1 MLGKFTVV
9 FYIFIPLVA
18 IATLYTVLFRLEQPA
33 RSRALALPPIFGSY
47 DPLSGSS
54 SSALRNICDE
64 TDWTEGLW
72 LQCHSNVGL
81 SKMAM
86 RGGLSNLENRMQT
99 CVRLAISA
107 GAGVILPTFVT
118 RNDSDLLKYPIEE
131 CPDTLFDTELYRDA
145 LFAECPQLNTRVCK
159 NTTGLNTTIEAKFRK
174 YLDPSHYNGTF
185 RTLID
190 DTIAESGIITRPEIS
205 AKKPVRVMYGD
216 PFLAW
221 NYTASAETEAKKDL
235 FKLLKYNDNL
245 SQLGVQVFDS
255 LKQNIGG
262 PVVAIHLRGEADWP
276 EGFGT
281 LEIQIDL
288 YTQALLELR
297 NTTLGTDGAA
307 TIKDIYVSCGNP
319 SAIRKFEERLQPL
332 GYIVHDKMSLLDPHA
347 DILERVEALRFDQRA
362 VTEFESLVHADYFMG
377 ILTSSLSAKV
387 AYSRTLG
394 EEGDYFDKYIHPG
407 TTRGE
412 FVERVFPDSPSVR
425 GDEHTKLIVLTGAD
439 LMDCFP

>member
-1 MLGKFTVV
+1 MLGQFTVV

-18 IATLYTVLFRLEQPA
+18 ITTLYTVLFRLDQPT
-33 RSRALALPPIFGSY
+33 RSRVLALPPLFGSY
-47 DPLSGSS
+47 DHVSGPS

-72 LQCHSNVGL
+72 LQCHSNVGP

-99 CVRLAISA
+99 
-107 GAGVILPTFVT
+107 
-118 RNDSDLLKYPIEE
+118 DLLKYPIEG

-145 LFAECPQLNTRVCK
+145 LFAECPQLDTRVCK

-190 DTIAESGIITRPEIS
+190 DTIAESGIIARPEIS

-221 NYTASAETEAKKDL
+221 NYTASAESEVKKDL
-235 FKLLKYNDNL
+235 FKLLKYNDDL

-297 NTTLGTDGAA
+297 NTTLGADSTA

-319 SAIRKFEERLQPL
+319 SAIRKLKERLQPL
-332 GYIVHDKMSLLDPHA
+332 GYIVHDKMSLLNTHA

-387 AYSRTLG
+387 AYARTLG
-394 EEGDYFDKYIHPG
+394 GEDDYFDIYIRPG